1 MLFPYTYVPHQME
14 KMQEFIDFI
23 FFDVWCKANSTLT
36 YSLDLFDP
44 LTELWELMRDFTFDT
59 DPSKGAKFFYEHVES
74 IYKEFSLLS
83 PKEIDKL
90 KSWYVAN
97 NDIKKI
103 SANDATAQIARYID
117 IQVKHPKLCKELSSF
132 FRGLYD
138 NSCLS
143 ALKSKIGNLREHSR
157 AFFTINNIGKC
168 PFCGIN
174 DLKGIHHTRREAYDH
189 YLPKYRYPFNSINF
203 YNLAP
208 ACNECNSVY
217 KLSRDPAHH
226 PKKSSTPGQ
235 RRKFFYPFSSTPHV
249 IDLQVNLRHVNI
261 DNLKPNDINLV
272 FGPTNIAEQIDT
284 WKDVYGIEE
293 RYKAKFCTKNDGKY
307 WLTQVTDECEG
318 YGKKPAD
325 ILKMRAEQAHKFPY
339 ADCNFLKKPFLDAC
353 SQKGIFNVL
362 PKSP

>member
-1 MLFPYTYVPHQME
+1 MLFTYTYVPHQME
-14 KMQEFIDFI
+14 KMQKFIDFI

-44 LTELWELMRDFTFDT
+44 LTELWELMRDLTFDT
-59 DPSKGAKFFYEHVES
+59 KPSLGAKFFYEHVES

-83 PKEIDKL
+83 PNEIDVL

-97 NDIKKI
+97 NNIEKI
-103 SANDATAQIARYID
+103 SANDPTAQIARYVD
-117 IQVKHPKLCKELSSF
+117 IQMKHPKLCKKLSSF
-132 FRGLYD
+132 FCGLYD

-143 ALKSKIGNLREHSR
+143 ALKSKIGNLKEHNQ
-157 AFFTINNIGKC
+157 AFFKINNIGKC

-208 ACNECNSVY
+208 TCHECNSVY

-226 PKKSSTPGQ
+226 PKKSLTPGQ
-235 RRKFFYPFSSTPHV
+235 RRKFFYPFSSTAHV
-249 IDLQVNLRHVNI
+249 IDLQVNLRHTNI
-261 DNLKPNDINLV
+261 DNLKPKDIDLV
-272 FGPTNIAEQIDT
+272 FGPKNIAEQIDT

-293 RYKAKFCTKNDGKY
+293 RYKAKFCGENDGKY
-307 WLTQVTDECEG
+307 WLTQVLDEWEEDGRLPTDF
-318 YGKKPAD
+318 
-325 ILKMRAEQAHKFPY
+325 LKTLTRQAKRQPY
-339 ADCNFLKKPFLDAC
+339 AECNFLKKPFLDAC
-353 SQKGIFNVL
+353 HKIGLMNT
-362 PKSP
+362 